1 MGLAVE
7 ILGLVIFLGAHS
19 FVTMRDRRAAL
30 IAKIGEW
37 PYRGLFSLVAIVGI
51 ALIAYGFASYR
62 AAGPIVVWNP
72 PAWTRHIVVTLMWPA
87 SIMFVAAYIPGNIKR
102 VLKHPVLVS
111 VKTWAFAH
119 LCANGDLGGIILF
132 GAVLAWAVYDRITL
146 KHRSDPG
153 RAADPARRQK
163 ERHHRHRGRHHR
175 LSRARPGVSSDRDRP
190 ACVRNAGVRT
200 LAMSVQNEIRRLT
213 APDIRARKA
222 GEPIVCLTSYH
233 AHTARI
239 LDAYCDVILVGD
251 SLGMVMHGLETT
263 VPVTLDMMIL
273 QGHAVMRGSRRALVV
288 VDMPFGSY
296 EASREQAFMSAA
308 RILKETG
315 CGAIK
320 VEGGRRMAETIAF
333 LVERGVPV
341 MGHVG
346 LTPQAINTIGSFR
359 AQGRDEADWAPIE
372 ADARAVADAGAF
384 SVVLEAIAEPL
395 GRRITEEVAIPT
407 IGIGASVACDGQ
419 ILVLEDMLGLS
430 PRVPKFVK
438 RFGELGPSIERAVK
452 GYAEE
457 VRARTFPGPDNVYG
471 MRKK

>member
-1 MGLAVE
+1 
-7 ILGLVIFLGAHS
+7 
-19 FVTMRDRRAAL
+19 
-30 IAKIGEW
+30 
-37 PYRGLFSLVAIVGI
+37 
-51 ALIAYGFASYR
+51 
-62 AAGPIVVWNP
+62 
-72 PAWTRHIVVTLMWPA
+72 
-87 SIMFVAAYIPGNIKR
+87 
-102 VLKHPVLVS
+102 
-111 VKTWAFAH
+111 
-119 LCANGDLGGIILF
+119 
-132 GAVLAWAVYDRITL
+132 
-146 KHRSDPG
+146 
-153 RAADPARRQK
+153 
-163 ERHHRHRGRHHR
+163 
-175 LSRARPGVSSDRDRP
+175 
-190 ACVRNAGVRT
+190 
-200 LAMSVQNEIRRLT
+200 MSTQNEIRRLT
-213 APDIRARKA
+213 APDIRARKG
-222 GEPIVCLTSYH
+222 GEPLVCLTSYH

-239 LDAYCDVILVGD
+239 LDGHCDVILVGD

-273 QGHAVMRGSRRALVV
+273 QGLAVMRGSRRALVV

-296 EASREQAFMSAA
+296 EASKEQAFMSAA
-308 RILKETG
+308 RIMKETG

-333 LVERGVPV
+333 L
-341 MGHVG
+341 
-346 LTPQAINTIGSFR
+346 
-359 AQGRDEADWAPIE
+359 

-395 GRRITEEVAIPT
+395 GRRITAAVAIPT

-457 VRARTFPGPDNVYG
+457 VRARTFPGPDNVYP